1 MSGIKS
7 SLRTADFRSVFKQ
20 GTRYK
25 ALFLSLVLSAIGF
38 GLYKGVLDNYM
49 AEVVRMNEVDRGLTE
64 FFREVPGLLLVLIL
78 AVCYRATA
86 ERMYK
91 AGLAIMFVGLVLQS
105 VLSPTKAL
113 VILAIFIYST
123 GEHIQLGMKNTLS
136 LEYSK
141 DGFGGQAL
149 GYQNS
154 IYQIG
159 NLVGYIAVIAAFA
172 LVASTKLFKPVFL
185 VSAAFMGLAML
196 ASFRLLEK
204 SETDKTKSR
213 FYFRKKFK
221 KYYML
226 EMFYGARKQVFF
238 TFGPYVLIL
247 FYGADAGV
255 ISLLFAISA
264 IACFLLAPMVGKLI
278 DKIGYKTVMIAD
290 TLILVIVCFFYGFA
304 HHLFPMHTAFVICCV
319 NYVLDSVIS
328 LASMAS
334 NVYVQD
340 ISDNREEMR
349 ATISTGI
356 SVNHLV
362 TVFIALFGGWVWSTL
377 GIETLFILS
386 AVLGL
391 CNSAYAATIKTKKA
405 DITA

>member
-1 MSGIKS
+1 MKTDTI
-7 SLRTADFRSVFKQ
+7 FKE
-20 GTRYK
+20 GSRYK
-25 ALFLSLVLSAIGF
+25 ALFLSLLLSAIGF

-49 AEVVRMNEVDRGLTE
+49 AEVVRMNELDRGITE

-78 AVCYRATA
+78 AIFYRSSA
-86 ERMYK
+86 EKMYK
-91 AGLAIMFVGLVLQS
+91 IGMVIMSIGMIMQACI
-105 VLSPTKAL
+105 SPAKVL

-141 DGFGGQAL
+141 KGHGGLAL

-159 NLVGYIAVIAAFA
+159 NLLGYIAVIAAFA
-172 LVASTKLFKPVFL
+172 VVASVQLFKPVFM
-185 VSAAFMGLAML
+185 VAAAFMALAMIV
-196 ASFRLLEK
+196 SFQLTGK
-204 SETDKTKSR
+204 SITDKTKSR
-213 FYFRKKFK
+213 FYFRKKFN

-226 EMFYGARKQVFF
+226 EVFYGARKQVFL

-264 IACFLLAPMVGKLI
+264 IACFLLAPMVGKII
-278 DKIGYKTVMIAD
+278 DRIGYKTVMIAD

-304 HHLFPMHTAFVICCV
+304 HHLFTMETAFIVCCI
-319 NYVLDSVIS
+319 NYILDSVIS

-340 ISDNREEMR
+340 ISDSKEEMR

-356 SVNHLV
+356 SVNHLI
-362 TVFIALFGGWVWSTL
+362 TIFIALLGGWIWNVL
-377 GIETLFILS
+377 GIETLFIIS
-386 AVLGL
+386 AILGL
-391 CNSAYAATIKTKKA
+391 CNSAYAATIKTRNHK
-405 DITA
+405 